1 MKLLDHYIAATVL
14 RGFLLI
20 LAVLTVLFSLLA
32 FVEQLGFVGQGQYT
46 AKDALICMVLTAPY
60 RVVQI
65 APVSM
70 LLGALLALGGLARN
84 SELIAFRALGVSEM
98 QIVGALMKLSV
109 PVIVALFL
117 IAQFVIPPGQL
128 MAQHVQAEASGEAAP
143 LRSAGGF
150 WVERDHQYLNV
161 QRFGYGNTPENI
173 DIYTF
178 NADGS
183 LNSYTHAKRAEV
195 EPDGTWM
202 LVGVLQKTADSTHFN
217 TITLDEMPWPS
228 FISSH
233 QMRLL
238 MLPPEM
244 MPPLALYKYIGERK
258 RLDQQAQ
265 RDELTF
271 WSMISVPFSLL
282 GMAMIATP
290 FVFGVQRMQ
299 SAGRQL
305 LIGAVLGIMFQVG
318 QQVIFYLGLRLSLN
332 PAITALAPSAAL
344 LGAAAYLIRR
354 MQVELR

>member
-1 MKLLDHYIAATVL
+1 MNLLDHYISATVL

-20 LAVLTVLFSLLA
+20 VAVLTVLFSLLA
-32 FVEQLGFVGQGQYT
+32 FVEQLGFVGQGHYS
-46 AKDALICMVLTAPY
+46 AKDALLCVLLTAPY

-65 APVSM
+65 TPVAM

-84 SELIAFRALGVSEM
+84 SELIAFRALGVSET
-98 QIVGALMKLSV
+98 QIVGALMKLAV
-109 PVIVALFL
+109 PIAVALFL

-128 MAQHVQAEASGEAAP
+128 MAQHVQAAASGEEAP

-150 WVERDHQYLNV
+150 WVEHDRQYLNV
-161 QRFGYGNTPENI
+161 QRFGYGNVPESI

-178 NADGS
+178 NDDGS

-202 LVGVLQKTADSTHFN
+202 LIGVLQKTVDATHFT
-217 TITLDEMPWPS
+217 TITLDALPWPS

-233 QMRLL
+233 QLRLL

-244 MPPLALYKYIGERK
+244 MPPIALYRYIGERK

-271 WSMISVPFSLL
+271 WTMVSVPLSLF
-282 GMAMIATP
+282 GMAMIAAP

-299 SAGRQL
+299 GAGRQL
-305 LIGAVLGIMFQVG
+305 LIGALLGIGFQVG

-332 PAITALAPSAAL
+332 PAITALAPSVAL
-344 LGAAAYLIRR
+344 IGCAAYLIRR
-354 MQVELR
+354 MQVELK